1 MAYNQSADVVKEVK
15 YLNKDFASLRNQ
27 LIEFTKIYYPNTY
40 NDFNEASPGMMFIE
54 MASYVGDVLSYYID
68 EQFKESLL
76 AYAEERKTVFEM
88 AQGYGYRPRLSSPS
102 VGKLDVFQTVPS
114 SGSGESVAPDMR
126 YALNL
131 LEGLVVKSTTGTEY
145 RSVDNCNFKSS
156 GSFDQ
161 TDVTIFEVDNGGTPS
176 KYLLKKSIQVKSGE
190 TSTETFDF
198 GSAVKYNKVT
208 LSNPN
213 VIEILSVTDSDG
225 NIWKEVPFLAQDT
238 VFEEVENTSTNDPEL
253 FQFNETAPYL
263 LKLLKTPYRFTTFIR
278 PDGRSEMR
286 FGAGVSDNPDEEII
300 PSPGNVN
307 ADILTGGA
315 TRLDSS
321 FDPTNFLNTRTYGLA
336 PSNTTLTVQYSYGGS
351 INDNA
356 AAGSIINFG
365 NVVYGEV
372 PQSLNAS
379 LVQESKNSVAVINP
393 EPTSGG
399 GGPETI
405 QEVKNNALKYFQSQ
419 NRCVTKEDYIIR
431 VYSLPPKYGNVAKV
445 YIVQD
450 TQLEGGMQTQVSPGV
465 FSIDPSLINED
476 DIPSG
481 PSTPPIETANPLALN
496 MYVLGYTPSK
506 QIVTVN
512 QAVKENVK
520 TYLGQYRLI
529 TDAVNIKDAWVI
541 NIGVKFTII
550 TKSGY
555 NKQEVILRC
564 INKVKQFFAIDRWQI
579 NQPIVLVDLAQ
590 QISFAE
596 GVAAV
601 VPPEANNPNSLPVVV
616 YNKYKQVDGYSGNI
630 FNIQSST
637 KNGVIYPS
645 VDPAIF
651 ELKFPNQDI
660 EGRVKGDSTGGES

>member
-15 YLNKDFASLRNQ
+15 YLNKDFASFRNQ
-27 LIEFTKIYYPNTY
+27 LIEFAKIYYPNTY

-88 AQGYGYRPRLSSPS
+88 AQGYGYRPRLSTPA
-102 VGKLDVFQTVPS
+102 VGKLDIFQTVPS
-114 SGSGESVAPDMR
+114 SGSGDGVNPDMR
-126 YALNL
+126 F
-131 LEGLVVKSTTGTEY
+131 GLPISAGLTVKSTSGINFK
-145 RSVDNCNFKSS
+145 SVEDCNFKNSS
-156 GSFDQ
+156 SFDP
-161 TDVTIFEVDNGGTPS
+161 TEVTIYEVDDDGVPS
-176 KYLLKKSIQVKSGE
+176 KYLLKKTIQVKSGE
-190 TSTETFDF
+190 IATETFEFSTATQYD
-198 GSAVKYNKVT
+198 KVV
-208 LSNPN
+208 LAEPN
-213 VIEILSVTDSDG
+213 VTEITSVVDSDG
-225 NIWKEVPFLAQDT
+225 NTWKEVPFLAQDT

-278 PDGRSEMR
+278 PDGRSEVR

-307 ADILTGGA
+307 ADILLSGGR
-315 TRLDSS
+315 RLDSA

-336 PSNTTLTVQYSYGGS
+336 PSDTTLTITYSYGGS
-351 INDNA
+351 INDNV
-356 AAGSIINFG
+356 AAGSIVSISNLL
-365 NVVYGEV
+365 YGEI
-372 PQSLNAS
+372 SNTLHTT
-379 LVQESKNSVAVINP
+379 LVQECKTSLAVINP

-431 VYSLPPKYGNVAKV
+431 VYSLPPKYGNIAKA

-450 TQLEGGMQTQVSPGV
+450 TQLEGGMQSQVSQGV
-465 FSIDPSLINED
+465 FQIDTDLFDED
-476 DIPSG
+476 SEVG
-481 PSTPPIETANPLALN
+481 AKNPPIETSNPLALN
-496 MYVLGYTPSK
+496 MYILGYTPDK
-506 QIVTVN
+506 RLVTVN
-512 QAVKENVK
+512 QAVKENIR
-520 TYLGQYRLI
+520 TYLGQYRIL
-529 TDAVNIKDAWVI
+529 TDAINIKDAWVI
-541 NIGVKFTII
+541 NIGVKFSII

-564 INKVKQFFAIDRWQI
+564 IEKVKQFFNIDRWQI
-579 NQPIVLVDLAQ
+579 NQPIVIVDLAQ

-616 YNKYKQVDGYSGNI
+616 YNKYSQVEGYSGNI
-630 FNIQSST
+630 FNIQSAI